1 MPKGRPPQS
10 SIRQNVVEIIFYL
23 QQGYGYQICKI
34 YNEIF
39 PKATR
44 RVIYYHLKK
53 GCDLGEFKV
62 HKVESEKGNYSWGP
76 TAQKT
81 YYGLGKKAQPQGLGQ
96 VKAYLEK
103 VTTSK

>member
-1 MPKGRPPQS
+1 MRKGRPPQS
-10 SIRQNVVEIIFYL
+10 SIRQNIVEILFHL
-23 QQGYGYQICKI
+23 PEAYGYQICKI

-53 GCDLGEFKV
+53 GCDLEEFKIK
-62 HKVESEKGNYSWGP
+62 KVEFEKGDYSWGP

-81 YYGLGKKAQPQGLGQ
+81 YYSLGKKAQPRGLNH
-96 VKAYLEK
+96 VKNYLEK
-103 VTTSK
+103 KN

>member
-10 SIRQNVVEIIFYL
+10 NIRQNIVEILFYL
-23 QQGYGYQICKI
+23 KQGYGYQICKI
-34 YNEIF
+34 YNQIF

-53 GCDLGEFKV
+53 GCDLDEFKI
-62 HKVESEKGNYSWGP
+62 HKVESEPGQYSWGP

-81 YYGLGKKAQPQGLGQ
+81 YYSLSKKAQPLGLKH
-96 VKAYLEK
+96 VKFHLDK
-103 VTTSK
+103 TK